1 MNMAD
6 QTKYPLV
13 EVESHRVALGRALES
28 MPVAASTD
36 SRLGRVV
43 LKYAVPIAVVAL
55 FIGSCF
61 LVINYEPRERVA
73 TTQPDTRSPGV
84 NSSVLSGPRVIRGEI
99 VTEPAATFRSIEDA
113 EKVVR
118 MSVLQ
123 PAYVIGGR
131 LKRVL
136 VGSCANLEPAVFI
149 TYDNGLQITANVW
162 REPVDY
168 QGRVDAYMY
177 NDAQLKSVAPH
188 GPPSYRLVDLR
199 GGKAMVWGHALY
211 FWEGSIEYTL
221 TVNKDTQTDEAQV
234 IKELSQVAASMSGTS
249 SVPPAGAKFSIPPS
263 YVDIPSAVRMSGI
276 KFRWPEYTDGAH
288 VTGVYATSVLPYQED
303 ARREELE
310 YGRMVEICYDNGM
323 DVTYKE
329 PPHAGEQDTESP
341 PEGAGTR
348 ALKIAGLEA
357 TLELPASM
365 TDGAKVDASVSA
377 AGLRLHWH
385 EGKGAYTVSF
395 DGPSGQPPVISADVA
410 AATEYI
416 RRIAESMYR

>member
-28 MPVAASTD
+28 ISGAASVGG
-36 SRLGRVV
+36 RLRGTA
-43 LKYAVPIAVVAL
+43 LKYAVPIAVAAL
-55 FIGSCF
+55 LVGSCF
-61 LVINYEPRERVA
+61 LVINQKPHERVA
-73 TTQPDTRSPGV
+73 TSQPGALTPASDTSGIYSIMATKGV
-84 NSSVLSGPRVIRGEI
+84 AE
-99 VTEPAATFRSIEDA
+99 TAAVFKSIEDA
-113 EKVVR
+113 EKVVH

-123 PAYVIGGR
+123 PVYTIGGR
-131 LKRVL
+131 FKQAL
-136 VGSCANLEPAVFI
+136 VGTLANMEPGIFI

-177 NDAQLKSVAPH
+177 NDAQLKSVAPQ

-199 GGKAMVWGHALY
+199 GGKAMVWGRDLY

-221 TVNKDTQTDEAQV
+221 AVNPKTQADDASA
-234 IKELSQVAASMSGTS
+234 IKELTRVATSMSGRS
-249 SVPPAGAKFSIPPS
+249 SVPPAGARISIPPN

-276 KFRWPEYTDGAH
+276 KFRWPEYTDGAK
-288 VTGVYATSVLPYQED
+288 VTGVYATSVLPYQKDE
-303 ARREELE
+303 RRDKWA
-310 YGRMVEICYDNGM
+310 YGHMVEICYDNGM
-323 DVTYKE
+323 LVTYKE
-329 PPHAGEQDTESP
+329 PPHAGEAATESP
-341 PEGAGTR
+341 TEGASTR
-348 ALKIAGLEA
+348 SLKIAGLEA
-357 TLELPASM
+357 TLELPTGV
-365 TDGAKVDASVSA
+365 TDGAKPEGSVSA
-377 AGLRLHWH
+377 GGLRLHWH
-385 EGKGAYTVSF
+385 DGGGAYTVSF